1 MFRSLL
7 GRLLILLVLLGVAAA
22 GVGALMVGLFRQ
34 SATAQ
39 AGQAEAEIGR
49 ACDAITSAYRFY
61 TAGWQE
67 PSSDSSAAG
76 LRRDLG
82 AVVQTALRDRAGI
95 EGGIWQDDTGSLA
108 YAFPTYQGSGPKT
121 DVPQAELDRIR
132 SVNQVALTDD
142 RASVSRFDA
151 SSQILLLTACP
162 LHGPVPRLT
171 AWTMTRVQT
180 IGGRSYLQL
189 MAGLGTLLLTVLAG
203 TALLSH
209 LTMNWSRHV
218 GRIEKAL
225 AAYDIADLPTLP
237 VTGERELDR
246 VVAALNEAGQ
256 RLSAARQRA
265 SQLAREVAA
274 GQRLAAIGRVTA
286 GVAHEIRNPIAA
298 MKLKAESAL
307 AADGVRKDEALSA
320 ILGQIE
326 RLDGL
331 LRRLL
336 SVTERDRPDI
346 VPVRLVPFLASCI
359 ARHREPAGARNVKLS
374 AHAEEETCE
383 FDPEQIG
390 RAIDNLVL
398 NALQAAPRDTAVVV
412 TARRDGQNLL
422 FGVHDEGAGPPAALR
437 ESLFEPFV
445 TGRPDGTGLGLSI
458 VREIAA
464 AHGGT
469 ARLSDTGPGT
479 TFEIVLPCQPS

>member
-1 MFRSLL
+1 
-7 GRLLILLVLLGVAAA
+7 
-22 GVGALMVGLFRQ
+22 
-34 SATAQ
+34 
-39 AGQAEAEIGR
+39 
-49 ACDAITSAYRFY
+49 
-61 TAGWQE
+61 
-67 PSSDSSAAG
+67 
-76 LRRDLG
+76 
-82 AVVQTALRDRAGI
+82 
-95 EGGIWQDDTGSLA
+95 
-108 YAFPTYQGSGPKT
+108 
-121 DVPQAELDRIR
+121 
-132 SVNQVALTDD
+132 
-142 RASVSRFDA
+142 
-151 SSQILLLTACP
+151 
-162 LHGPVPRLT
+162 
-171 AWTMTRVQT
+171 
-180 IGGRSYLQL
+180 
-189 MAGLGTLLLTVLAG
+189 
-203 TALLSH
+203 
-209 LTMNWSRHV
+209 MNWSRHV

-225 AAYDIADLPTLP
+225 AAHDIADLPTLP
-237 VTGERELDR
+237 ATGERELDR

-265 SQLAREVAA
+265 SQLAREVAV
-274 GQRLAAIGRVTA
+274 GRVTA

-307 AADGVRKDEALSA
+307 AAGGVRKHEALSA

-336 SVTERDRPDI
+336 SVTERDRPEI
-346 VPVRLVPFLASCI
+346 VPVRLAPFLASCI
-359 ARHREPAGARNVKLS
+359 ARHREPACARNVKLA

-398 NALQAAPRDTAVVV
+398 NALQATPPGSAVVV

-437 ESLFEPFV
+437 DSLFEPFV

-479 TFEIVLPCQPS
+479 TFEIVLPCPPS